1 MVSNATWCS
10 VQTTASKPHWLKV
23 SSRQI
28 YCLLLAFP
36 AGLVLANL
44 LSAALAILM
53 FKSGMEQSEAMTLGL
68 LLAYL
73 AMPCW
78 MLWIYCTSSL
88 AWLSAKGLLFG
99 LLCAIVIY
107 FPWQ

>member
-1 MVSNATWCS
+1 MVSNAMWCS
-10 VQTTASKPHWLKV
+10 VQTTVSKTHWLKI

-28 YCLLLAFP
+28 VCLLLAFP
-36 AGLVLANL
+36 AGLALANL
-44 LSAALAILM
+44 FAAALAILL
-53 FKSGMEQSEAMTLGL
+53 FKAGMEQGEAMTLSL

-78 MLWIYCTSSL
+78 VLWIYCTASL

-107 FPWQ
+107 FPW

>member
-1 MVSNATWCS
+1 ASNAMWCS
-10 VQTTASKPHWLKV
+10 VQTTVSKIQWLKI

-36 AGLVLANL
+36 AGLALANL
-44 LSAALAILM
+44 LAAAMAILL
-53 FKSGMEQSEAMTLGL
+53 FNAGMEQSEAMTLSL

-107 FPWQ
+107 FPW

>member
-1 MVSNATWCS
+1 MVSNAMWCS
-10 VQTTASKPHWLKV
+10 VQTTASKTHWLKT

-28 YCLLLAFP
+28 FCLLLAFP

-44 LSAALAILM
+44 LAAAWAILL
-53 FKSGMEQSEAMTLGL
+53 FKAGMDQSEAMTFSL

-78 MLWIYCTSSL
+78 VLWIYCTSSL
-88 AWLSAKGLLFG
+88 VWLSTKALLFG

-107 FPWQ
+107 FPW

>member
-1 MVSNATWCS
+1 MWCS
-10 VQTTASKPHWLKV
+10 VQTTVSKIQWLKI

-36 AGLVLANL
+36 AGFALANL
-44 LSAALAILM
+44 LAAAMAILL
-53 FKSGMEQSEAMTLGL
+53 FNAGMEQSEAMTLSL

-107 FPWQ
+107 FPW

>member
-1 MVSNATWCS
+1 MVSNAMWCS
-10 VQTTASKPHWLKV
+10 VRTTVSKTHWLKI

-28 YCLLLAFP
+28 VCLLLAFP
-36 AGLVLANL
+36 AGLALGNL
-44 LSAALAILM
+44 FAAALAILL
-53 FKSGMEQSEAMTLGL
+53 FKSGMEQSEAMTLSL

-78 MLWIYCTSSL
+78 VLWIYCTASL

-107 FPWQ
+107 FPW

>member
-1 MVSNATWCS
+1 MWCS
-10 VQTTASKPHWLKV
+10 VQTTVSKIQWLKI

-36 AGLVLANL
+36 AGLALANL
-44 LSAALAILM
+44 LAAAMAILL
-53 FKSGMEQSEAMTLGL
+53 FNAGMEQSEAMTLSL

-107 FPWQ
+107 CPW

>member
-1 MVSNATWCS
+1 MWCS
-10 VQTTASKPHWLKV
+10 VQTTVSKIQWLKI

-36 AGLVLANL
+36 AGLALANL
-44 LSAALAILM
+44 LAAAMAILL
-53 FKSGMEQSEAMTLGL
+53 FNAGMEQSEAMTLSL

-78 MLWIYCTSSL
+78 MLWIYCSSSL

-107 FPWQ
+107 FPW